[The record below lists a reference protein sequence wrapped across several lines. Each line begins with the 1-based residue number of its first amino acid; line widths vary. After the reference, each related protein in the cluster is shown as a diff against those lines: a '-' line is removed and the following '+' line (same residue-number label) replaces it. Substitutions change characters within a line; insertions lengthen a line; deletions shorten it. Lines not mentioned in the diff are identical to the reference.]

1 MPHWYKPDSINQPR
15 GISDLAQGEKPL
27 VDIHELKRLATRSA
41 QSQHCLPLAHTD
53 STKKRAKGALGAI
66 RNAGNNDGTP
76 DADSAQVDRV
86 RGAAGGGIIYL
97 DDTDGDAK
105 LITANSPSPLVE
117 GFITDLLMRD
127 VCAGWGVPSE
137 FFWNMARMNG
147 GNTRFILARADLFFQ
162 ILGERLI
169 DRFCTPIAFRYLS
182 HRIQIGKLP
191 PFQDPNWAQKMS
203 WQMPPRVT
211 VDNGRENKILID
223 LLANGLITMREYCN
237 ARGLNYRAVMR
248 QWVRELI
255 GGLRSPE

>member
-1 MPHWYKPDSINQPR
+1 
-15 GISDLAQGEKPL
+15 
-27 VDIHELKRLATRSA
+27 
-41 QSQHCLPLAHTD
+41 
-53 STKKRAKGALGAI
+53 
-66 RNAGNNDGTP
+66 
-76 DADSAQVDRV
+76 
-86 RGAAGGGIIYL
+86 
-97 DDTDGDAK
+97 
-105 LITANSPSPLVE
+105 
-117 GFITDLLMRD
+117 MRD

-237 ARGLNYRAVMR
+237 ARGLNYKAVMR
-248 QWVRELI
+248 QWVREPI
-255 GGLRSPE
+255 EFLRIAAEEGAPPEMLDKWKATPPLWRAPLPGQAPLDQTSVTALDQNGDPIKAAA